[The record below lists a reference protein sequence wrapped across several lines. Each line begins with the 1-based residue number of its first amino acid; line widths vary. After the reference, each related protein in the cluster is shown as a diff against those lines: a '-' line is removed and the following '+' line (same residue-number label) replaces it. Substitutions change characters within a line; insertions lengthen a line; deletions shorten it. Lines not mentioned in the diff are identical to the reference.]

1 MNELDII
8 CIGDSIVNKSTKPTY
23 LTDHLYLAAFLTCS
37 AHRVVGTT
45 RTGARVSFIF
55 HETPE
60 LLAAV
65 AAFMSGAEIPAR
77 QFAFEV
83 LKLKR
88 LIPRGAQI
96 LEKPD
101 RCYETNPVTTN

>member
-1 MNELDII
+1 MLDELT
-8 CIGDSIVNKSTKPTY
+8 GDSIVNTLIKPTY

-37 AHRVVGTT
+37 SHCVVGTT
-45 RTGARVSFIF
+45 RTGTRVSFIF

-65 AAFMSGAEIPAR
+65 ASFMSGAAIPAR

-88 LIPRGAQI
+88 LLPRGAQT
-96 LEKPD
+96 LEKPET
-101 RCYETNPVTTN
+101 CYGTNLVKTN

>member
-1 MNELDII
+1 MNTRI
-8 CIGDSIVNKSTKPTY
+8 NPTY

-37 AHRVVGTT
+37 AHRVIGTT

-65 AAFMSGAEIPAR
+65 ARFMSGAAIPAR

-96 LEKPD
+96 LEKSD
-101 RCYETNPVTTN
+101 TCYETNPPAIS